1 MPDKVVHFVCADH
14 RITTPARV
22 SGWTATRTLMDTA
35 TSLRLTA
42 ARITTSTAGVI
53 PGSRRHTPTPRAPT
67 STEPISTDVVII
79 ILARVTVIGFRDS
92 AIIED
97 IIHTPVVVLQVD
109 SITLVIAIITYSIER
124 VYK

>member
-1 MPDKVVHFVCADH
+1 LPDKVVHFVCADH

-42 ARITTSTAGVI
+42 ARTTSTAGVI
-53 PGSRRHTPTPRAPT
+53 PGPRRHTPTPRAPT

-97 IIHTPVVVLQVD
+97 IIHTPVVVLPVD